1 MGVAYRPD
9 VSRWL
14 RDMRGG
20 VGLLVLGAAL
30 GGGAYLALDSLQPP
44 EQPSPMG
51 ALSLRTTFYGTCR
64 EAFMDGRANIR
75 AGEPGYRR
83 ALDADG
89 DGLACEPYVPARR

>member
-1 MGVAYRPD
+1 MASVHRPEM
-9 VSRWL
+9 SRWL

-20 VGLLVLGAAL
+20 AGLLVLGAAL

-75 AGEPGYRR
+75 VGEPGYRR
-83 ALDADG
+83 ELDADG
-89 DGLACEPYVPARR
+89 DGLACEPYAPLRR